1 MSLIE
6 AAADSVQPAAASLE
20 SLDPDSWPSWL
31 QYMSTVDDDS
41 NRLVQL
47 RQELGR
53 EVQME
58 RYQAAA
64 AVKAQLKELEQKDAL
79 ASVLNELQVGLTFST
94 APMYMYGMS
103 ARAQASGAAALALTA
118 AVSDR
123 MVSSGLWLAFATAQL
138 PSRVFKRPA
147 C

>member
-79 ASVLNELQVGLTFST
+79 ASVLNELQVGLTF
-94 APMYMYGMS
+94 APIPMGVTE
-103 ARAQASGAAALALTA
+103 RAQIGGAEALALTDS
-118 AVSDR
+118 VSDG
-123 MVSSGLWLAFATAQL
+123 MVCS
-138 PSRVFKRPA
+138 
-147 C
+147 